1 MLNKWLIVGYMT
13 LMMITLRAQ
22 AQINVCT
29 SCTLSTIQDGI
40 NAANAYDTVSI
51 GKGIYF
57 EHNILIGK
65 PLTLIG
71 EDGVVI
77 DGEKRG
83 SILKIQTVDV
93 HISNLNLK
101 HVGISHTDEFAA
113 VHVSES
119 KNFTLD
125 KLVVE
130 DAFFG
135 FLIEGSSK
143 GAITNNELSGESE
156 LEFYSGNGVHA
167 WKSKELTITGNTIRN
182 LRDGIYLE
190 FVDNSEVTNNLS
202 EKNIRYGLHFMFS
215 DNNAYSQ
222 NVFKNN
228 GAGVAVMFS
237 KGLKMTEN
245 QFVSNWGTA
254 SFGLLLKEI
263 NDAEITDNIFTENTV
278 AISVEGSSRIN
289 YFNNTL
295 SGNGWGVKM
304 SGGCYDNRFSRN
316 AFSNNSFDV
325 SFNSRLNDNEFNGNY
340 WSTYSGYD
348 LDKDGIGDVP
358 HRPVKLFSYVVNRTP
373 ETMIL
378 LRSLFVDL
386 INFSENVTP
395 VFTPVELKDDNPLMK
410 EPNDR
415 I

>member
-1 MLNKWLIVGYMT
+1 MFFKWLIAGYMT
-13 LMMITLRAQ
+13 LWMINPIAQ
-22 AQINVCT
+22 AQINVCS
-29 SCTLSTIQDGI
+29 SCSVSTIQDGI
-40 NAANAYDTVSI
+40 NAASAYDTVLI
-51 GKGIYF
+51 EQGIYY
-57 EHNILIGK
+57 EHNILLSK

-71 EDGVVI
+71 ENGVII
-77 DGEKRG
+77 DGEKLG
-83 SILKIQTVDV
+83 TILKVQTEDV
-93 HISNLNLK
+93 HISNLILK
-101 HVGISHTDEFAA
+101 RVGISHTDEFAA

-119 KNFTLD
+119 KNFTLN

-135 FLIEGSSK
+135 FLIEGSSN
-143 GAITNNELSGESE
+143 GTITNNELSGESE

-167 WKSKELTITGNTIRN
+167 WKSKFLTITGNTIRN

-215 DNNAYSQ
+215 DNNAYSK

-237 KGLKMTEN
+237 KNIKMIEN
-245 QFVSNWGTA
+245 KFENNWGTA

-263 NDAEITDNIFTENTV
+263 NDAEITDNIFKENTV
-278 AISVEGSSRIN
+278 AIAVEGSSRIN
-289 YFNNTL
+289 YLNNTL

-304 SGGCYDNRFSRN
+304 SGGCYDNMFSKN
-316 AFSNNSFDV
+316 TFSSNSFDV
-325 SFNSRLNDNEFNGNY
+325 SFNSRLNDNKFSGNY

-386 INFSENVTP
+386 INFTENVTP
-395 VFTPVELKDDNPLMK
+395 VFTPVELIDDKPLMK
-410 EPNDR
+410 EPND
-415 I
+415 

>member
-1 MLNKWLIVGYMT
+1 MT